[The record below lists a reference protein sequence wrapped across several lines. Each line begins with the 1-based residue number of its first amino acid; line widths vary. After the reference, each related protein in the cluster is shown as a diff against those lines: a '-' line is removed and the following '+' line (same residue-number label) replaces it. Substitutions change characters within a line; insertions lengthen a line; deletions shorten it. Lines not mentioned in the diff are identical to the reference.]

1 MENRN
6 DSSVRN
12 VLIVDEQPVCYEGL
26 RRILSRSR
34 EFRIVGHAR
43 SISESR
49 NYALETDIAI
59 IDISAA
65 KPQGVASI
73 RELRNE
79 LRDVP
84 LLILTSHDELL
95 FAERCLKCGARGYL
109 MKTASHNE
117 ILTALHSVANG
128 NLHIS
133 DRVRSHML
141 KRLNG
146 QYSDPNYFDLDRLSD
161 RELLIVQHISQ
172 SKNNKEIA
180 DELKI
185 SVKTIESHRS
195 RIKSKLKLSNAS
207 DLVRL
212 AIKLQRATI

>member
-1 MENRN
+1 MENGN
-6 DSSVRN
+6 KPSPKN

-34 EFRIVGHAR
+34 DFRIVGHVR
-43 SISESR
+43 TIHESKL
-49 NYALETDIAI
+49 YAHKTDIAVV
-59 IDISAA
+59 DISVA
-65 KPQGVASI
+65 KTQGVTSI

-79 LRDVP
+79 LHGVP
-84 LLILTSHDELL
+84 LLVLTGHDELL

-109 MKTASHNE
+109 MKTASQTE
-117 ILTALHSVANG
+117 ILAGLHSVANG

-133 DRVRSHML
+133 ERARAHML

-146 QYSDPNYFDLDRLSD
+146 QGSHPSYYDLDRLSD

-195 RIKSKLKLSNAS
+195 RIKSKLKLTSAS

-212 AIKLQRATI
+212 AIKLQRATV

>member
-1 MENRN
+1 METKEI
-6 DSSVRN
+6 SQKKN

-43 SISESR
+43 SIAETAG
-49 NYALETDIAI
+49 YAHEADIAVM
-59 IDISAA
+59 DISAS
-65 KPQGVASI
+65 KNQGVAAI
-73 RELRNE
+73 RDLRQQ
-79 LRDVP
+79 LAGVP

-117 ILTALHSVANG
+117 ILTALNAVAHG

-146 QYSDPNYFDLDRLSD
+146 QSDSNYFDLDRLSD

-195 RIKSKLKLSNAS
+195 RIKSKLKLSSAS

-212 AIKLQRATI
+212 AIKLQRASV